1 MHEIVRLELE
11 GNFFFSWDPEKAEK
25 NLRKH
30 GVSFE
35 AAAHTFLDSRSF
47 LVDDPHSD
55 SDRLRL
61 IGFSEATSAILFVVH
76 VERTADDNAVV
87 FRIISA
93 RRATKKERELY
104 DEG

>member
-1 MHEIVRLELE
+1 MKSFVSSSRAIS
-11 GNFFFSWDPEKAEK
+11 FSLGILQKQRK
-25 NLRKH
+25 ICKH

-35 AAAHTFLDSRSF
+35 AAAHAFLDLRSF

-55 SDRLRL
+55 GDRLRL
-61 IGFSEATSAILFVVH
+61 IGYSEATSTILFVVH
-76 VERTADDNAVV
+76 VERTTDDNAVV